1 MTGLLAAL
9 TDVAPVYE
17 IPDDD
22 LIGEVI
28 VPAMS
33 HADEVW
39 VGSGYFS
46 SHCLAQ
52 VAPALADFIERSEAP
67 LKLLISPQ
75 ISSTDRA
82 AIKKSVTTEQDLA
95 DRLAEEIF
103 EGGAF
108 SESALVEHTRECF
121 AYPIAAGRAGALS
134 AGVRSADR
142 GRHAGRATT
151 PRHRR
156 DAGADRRTPDRPAAA
171 RAALARIH
179 RLAWVARAV
188 EGEAVVLRAVRR
200 RREDPRRSGTHGP
213 SQPPR
218 ARRRQRG
225 GGRPPRAAAGVERF
239 ATKELALHSLPE
251 VAVRGTAAA
260 TGLGQPQR
268 AGARRGRLVLGA
280 GALGGALGHGL
291 CGRVRVDAQPR
302 GGAGEPSPAALQRRR
317 VSYKGTKPSSSTI
330 SSATR
335 R

>member
-75 ISSTDRA
+75 ISSKDRA

-108 SESALVEHTRECF
+108 SESALV
-121 AYPIAAGRAGALS
+121 
-134 AGVRSADR
+134 
-142 GRHAGRATT
+142 
-151 PRHRR
+151 
-156 DAGADRRTPDRPAAA
+156 
-171 RAALARIH
+171 
-179 RLAWVARAV
+179 
-188 EGEAVVLRAVRR
+188 VL
-200 RREDPRRSGTHGP
+200 
-213 SQPPR
+213 
-218 ARRRQRG
+218 
-225 GGRPPRAAAGVERF
+225 
-239 ATKELALHSLPE
+239 
-251 VAVRGTAAA
+251 
-260 TGLGQPQR
+260 
-268 AGARRGRLVLGA
+268 
-280 GALGGALGHGL
+280 
-291 CGRVRVDAQPR
+291 
-302 GGAGEPSPAALQRRR
+302 
-317 VSYKGTKPSSSTI
+317 
-330 SSATR
+330 
-335 R
+335 